1 MRWIFLVL
9 GMGLCI
15 SAFGQNDG
23 NDITGKWRNERE
35 KQTFQF
41 NADGTFI
48 MSADGEEVA
57 RAMREEQA
65 GEGEVWTDHLSGT
78 YTVTGK
84 SVEML
89 LSADGRVHKM
99 KMTRINANTLRMYF
113 QNYIRVTE
121 DKR

>member
-1 MRWIFLVL
+1 MRWIFFVITIVL
-9 GMGLCI
+9 CV
-15 SAFGQNDG
+15 SAFGQSTGDG
-23 NDITGKWRNERE
+23 IVGKWRNERE

-48 MSADGEEVA
+48 MSADSEEVA

-65 GEGEVWTDHLSGT
+65 AEGELWTDHLSGT

-89 LSADGRVHKM
+89 LYADGKAHKM
-99 KMTRINANTLRMYF
+99 KLTIVNADTLRMYF
-113 QNYIRVTE
+113 QNYIRVKE
-121 DKR
+121 DRQ

>member
-1 MRWIFLVL
+1 MRWIFFVIMIVL
-9 GMGLCI
+9 CV
-15 SAFGQNDG
+15 SAFGQNAG
-23 NDITGKWRNERE
+23 NDIVGKWRNERE

-48 MSADGEEVA
+48 MSADSEEVA

-65 GEGEVWTDHLSGT
+65 AEGELWTDRLSGT

-89 LSADGRVHKM
+89 LYADGKEHRMKLTRV
-99 KMTRINANTLRMYF
+99 NADTLRMYF
-113 QNYIRVTE
+113 QNYIRVNE
-121 DKR
+121 DR

>member
-1 MRWIFLVL
+1 MRWIFFALSL
-9 GMGLCI
+9 GLGI
-15 SAFGQNDG
+15 SAFGQNTGD
-23 NDITGKWRNERE
+23 DIVGKWRNEQE

-48 MSADGEEVA
+48 MSADGEEVE

-65 GEGEVWTDHLSGT
+65 GEGEVWTDHLNGT

-89 LSADGRVHKM
+89 LFGDGRAHKM
-99 KMTRINANTLRMYF
+99 KMTRVNANTLRMYF
-113 QNYIRVTE
+113 QNYIWVTG
-121 DKR
+121 DKQ

>member
-1 MRWIFLVL
+1 MRWIFFVL
-9 GMGLCI
+9 SMGLCI

-23 NDITGKWRNERE
+23 DNIVGRWRNERE
-35 KQTFQF
+35 RQTFQF

-48 MSADGEEVA
+48 MSADYEEVE

-65 GEGEVWTDHLSGT
+65 GEGEVWTDRLSGT

-84 SVEML
+84 SVEMI
-89 LSADGRVHKM
+89 LSADGGVHKM
-99 KMTRINANTLRMYF
+99 KMTRVNANTLRMYF

-121 DKR
+121 DKQ